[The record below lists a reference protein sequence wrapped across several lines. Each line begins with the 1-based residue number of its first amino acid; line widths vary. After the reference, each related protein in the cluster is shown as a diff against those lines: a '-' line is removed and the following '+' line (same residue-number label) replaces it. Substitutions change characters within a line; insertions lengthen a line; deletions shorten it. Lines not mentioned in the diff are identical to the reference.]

1 MTVSPCISI
10 CKMDPRSGYCTGCA
24 RTSEEKIKWKDKKT
38 TDKWKLENIQNIKKR
53 MNDWQLQN
61 FSESYEYKNKNGIS
75 LIKKRKLDEQK

>member
-53 MNDWQLQN
+53 KTNICKTYHYFL
-61 FSESYEYKNKNGIS
+61 NK
-75 LIKKRKLDEQK
+75 KQVK